1 MTAQIEDN
9 QVIFKL
15 KNGEELALTSE
26 LSPRVVEALR
36 FTILSVVRNV
46 KVIADGTQE
55 IHSIPPWL
63 LSLTACIKSS
73 EPSISKCSVEG
84 LIYIISSDRT
94 ESIYLKMRELVQGQA
109 GNDAFTQPPISKFP
123 SLAPSRLPTS
133 QR

>member
-1 MTAQIEDN
+1 MTSQIEEN

-15 KNGEELALTSE
+15 KNGEEVALTSE
-26 LSPRVVEALR
+26 LSPRVVEAMR

-46 KVIADGTQE
+46 KVIADAKEE

-63 LSLTACIKSS
+63 LSLTACIRSS

-94 ESIYLKMRELVQGQA
+94 ESIYIKMRELVQGQA
-109 GNDAFTQPPISKFP
+109 GTPKISQPP
-123 SLAPSRLPTS
+123 T
-133 QR
+133 